1 MEREYLSG
9 HVGVVTDINDF
20 IFHNQGINWCIA
32 AAVASALFTRRF
44 RFIGV
49 LARVGFRVLAISVHT
64 FTTQVA
70 RESTAFALARAA
82 REVDRVQDSAPTPIP
97 ATFTGVGRFVRVPT
111 SLGTISIL

>member
-1 MEREYLSG
+1 MLEREYLSG

-49 LARVGFRVLAISVHT
+49 LARVGFRVLAIRVHT
-64 FTTQVA
+64 STGKEKRSVA
-70 RESTAFALARAA
+70 VARAA
-82 REVDRVQDSAPTPIP
+82 REVDRVRNPAPTFRKCQIMIV
-97 ATFTGVGRFVRVPT
+97 TFTGVGRLAT
-111 SLGTISIL
+111 